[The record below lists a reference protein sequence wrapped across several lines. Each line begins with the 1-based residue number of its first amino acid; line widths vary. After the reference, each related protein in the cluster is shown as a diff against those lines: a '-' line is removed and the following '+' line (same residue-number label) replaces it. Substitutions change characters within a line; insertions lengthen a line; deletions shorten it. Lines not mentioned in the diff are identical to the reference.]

1 MTIVS
6 AERIDAVEER
16 LSDLGSQD
24 LAVFDCDGVLTTV
37 AVELFKPQNR
47 DFAKKWCKE
56 AKTSKEELYDKLRLV
71 LINETNFVVNQRMVD
86 LVEKLA
92 ERGIKRMV
100 ATSYSVRPLD
110 QLKNPV
116 QWRIETLKELGY
128 HFEKSWPDLPDN
140 IELDDFLMDYNPVFS
155 EGVLCCDFCP
165 KSECLKHFFNKI
177 QWHPRKIVFIDDDL
191 RKLTD
196 VGTFCEKEGIDYVGI
211 EYLESK
217 YIDSYIPFSEN
228 IGQIQMDNLFKKSL
242 WIKDEEA
249 EKMTS
254 K

>member
-116 QWRIETLKELGY
+116 QWRIETVRLS
-128 HFEKSWPDLPDN
+128 F
-140 IELDDFLMDYNPVFS
+140 
-155 EGVLCCDFCP
+155 
-165 KSECLKHFFNKI
+165 
-177 QWHPRKIVFIDDDL
+177 RKIMA
-191 RKLTD
+191 R
-196 VGTFCEKEGIDYVGI
+196 
-211 EYLESK
+211 S
-217 YIDSYIPFSEN
+217 S
-228 IGQIQMDNLFKKSL
+228 
-242 WIKDEEA
+242 
-249 EKMTS
+249 
-254 K
+254 